1 MATRLPYY
9 LQWYSRHTAAN
20 LFSIQITTGSDVPIF
35 RQIVSQIRASIAS
48 GTLSV
53 GDGLPSVRGLAA
65 ELVINHN
72 TVAKAYSQLVQ
83 DGVIE
88 SQQGRGYFV
97 AKRREIYTKAE
108 RTRRVVAFIGPMIS
122 EAKMLGFEDE
132 ELAELVTKEIDKLSR
147 KRKRGTQ

>member
-1 MATRLPYY
+1 M
-9 LQWYSRHTAAN
+9 
-20 LFSIQITTGSDVPIF
+20 
-35 RQIVSQIRASIAS
+35 
-48 GTLSV
+48 

-72 TVAKAYSQLVQ
+72 TVAKAYSQLVL

-108 RTRRVVAFIGPMIS
+108 RTRRVVTFIDPMIS

-132 ELAELVTKEIDKLSR
+132 EIIDLVTKEIDKLSR
-147 KRKRGTQ
+147 KRKRGPQ